1 MTRLALAAGL
11 LIAAASTAA
20 AQQGETAFG
29 VRWGQSPQEVAD
41 AAQATV
47 VSRTVH
53 QRYGTAYE
61 LDRLPIAFGGEI
73 HRILYFDD
81 DGQLHRVWIDF
92 GHPGGIAWEE
102 NYLLDEAI
110 AKYRE
115 LKADVGGRGGAG
127 ECAEPELE
135 HVEEEGRTILDR
147 HKFRRNKTVW
157 SCAFDRGPTQLE
169 VSMRRLGDTPGE
181 RFDVVFIARDKAAVE
196 DYQNQHR
203 LRRPE

>member
-1 MTRLALAAGL
+1 MTRLALAVGL
-11 LIAAASTAA
+11 LLAAVSPAE
-20 AQQGETAFG
+20 AQKGETAFG

-41 AAQATV
+41 AAQAKV

-81 DGQLHRVWIDF
+81 EGQLHRMWIDF
-92 GHPGGIAWEE
+92 GHPGGSAWEE

-110 AKYRE
+110 AKYHE
-115 LKADVGGRGGAG
+115 LKADVRGRGSGG

-135 HVEEEGRTILDR
+135 RVEEEGRTILDR
-147 HKFRRNKTVW
+147 KYGRNKAVW
-157 SCAFDRGPTQLE
+157 ACEFVRGPTHLE
-169 VSMRRLGDTPGE
+169 ISMRRLGDTPGE
-181 RFDVVFIARDKAAVE
+181 RFDVVFTAQDKAAVS